1 MAAQTAP
8 GRTYGRLTIACQNSF
23 AMRTRSNGTDRVVS
37 SWGMLVV
44 VVYLA
49 PT

>member
-1 MAAQTAP
+1 MAAQTTP
-8 GRTYGRLTIACQNSF
+8 GRTYTIPLLASVVCILRMFLILYWQ
-23 AMRTRSNGTDRVVS
+23 TVVS
-37 SWGMLVV
+37 SWGMFVV